1 MGCSWKFDMMGI
13 SRVGGGD
20 LVLFFL
26 NLMFIV
32 HLDNSEEYKEG
43 CDA

>member
-1 MGCSWKFDMMGI
+1 MMAI
-13 SRVGGGD
+13 SHVGGGG

-32 HLDNSEEYKEG
+32 YLDNSEEYKEG
-43 CDA
+43 V